1 MAGKLRD
8 QQGSGTML
16 LCCVLAI
23 LLLVTWVGAIGGS
36 YAVAMHRTR
45 GLADRAALA
54 GALAY
59 AQGREPCAAAG
70 EQMAVEAHDALLA
83 GCRLTG
89 DPYRYVVSVTVEY
102 GTDLAVPALPPAVRA
117 TAHAG
122 PVEAGPGPF
131 PAPGG

>member
-1 MAGKLRD
+1 MAGKVRD

-16 LCCVLAI
+16 LCCVLAV

-36 YAVAMHRTR
+36 YAVAVHRTR

-59 AQGREPCAAAG
+59 AQGREPCVAAR
-70 EQMAVEAHDALLA
+70 EQMAIEAYAALLA

-89 DPYRYVVSVTVEY
+89 DPYRYVVSITVEY
-102 GTDLAVPALPPAVRA
+102 GTDLAVPALPRTVRA

-122 PVEAGPGPF
+122 PVEAGPEPV
-131 PAPGG
+131 PVPGG